1 MMDETSLCYTLYKTC
16 IKAIECMRREPCDQ
30 QCWLVVK
37 LRDDIPD
44 SVQFTSVQLIIK
56 HTLQ

>member
-1 MMDETSLCYTLYKTC
+1 
-16 IKAIECMRREPCDQ
+16 MRREPCDQ